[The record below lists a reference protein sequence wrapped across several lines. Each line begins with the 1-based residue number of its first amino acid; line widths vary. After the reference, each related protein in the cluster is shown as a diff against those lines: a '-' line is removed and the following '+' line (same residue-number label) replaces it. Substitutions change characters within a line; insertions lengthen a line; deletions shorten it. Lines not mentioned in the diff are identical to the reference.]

1 MDYLVSITL
10 LALAVAVPILLER
23 LVALGKLSWGAG
35 WIDALALRLLRSGG
49 AMLIMSFVMAFI
61 GTGQAS
67 ILMTGLQLFI
77 LTVFIWLPVTLV
89 AFFIFGRKDPGSNE
103 TDGT

>member
-1 MDYLVSITL
+1 MDYLVSILL
-10 LALAVAVPILLER
+10 LALAVAVPVILER

-49 AMLIMSFVMAFI
+49 AMLIISYVIAFI
-61 GTGQAS
+61 GTGQVR
-67 ILMTGLQLFI
+67 ILMTGLQLFV

-89 AFFIFGRKDPGSNE
+89 AFFIFGRKKPESDK
-103 TDGT
+103 TDAT